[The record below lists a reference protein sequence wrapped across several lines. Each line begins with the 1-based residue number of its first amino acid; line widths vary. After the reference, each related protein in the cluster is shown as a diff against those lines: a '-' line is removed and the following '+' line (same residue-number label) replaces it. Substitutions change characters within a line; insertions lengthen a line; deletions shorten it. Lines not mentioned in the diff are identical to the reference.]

1 MSKKKEEQA
10 REEDLQNQ
18 ISRIHLPRGVQL
30 FGIVESRLGGS
41 RMRIRCFDGK
51 VRICR
56 IPGRLK
62 RRLWVRAGDLVIV
75 EPWEFSGDGKG
86 DVLYKYTNAQMAFL
100 RRKGYLKKMDEF
112 EEF

>member
-10 REEDLQNQ
+10 AQDAIQQQ
-18 ISRIHLPRGVQL
+18 ITRIHLPRDRQT
-30 FGIVESRLGGS
+30 FGLVEERLGGS

-51 VRICR
+51 TRNCR

-75 EPWEFSGDGKG
+75 EPWEFSGDEKG
-86 DVLYKYTNAQMAFL
+86 DVLYKYTKAQMGFL
-100 RRKGYLKKMDEF
+100 KRKGYLKKMDELD
-112 EEF
+112 EF

>member
-1 MSKKKEEQA
+1 MQDTRQAKKK
-10 REEDLQNQ
+10 
-18 ISRIHLPRGVQL
+18 
-30 FGIVESRLGGS
+30 IV
-41 RMRIRCFDGK
+41 GK
-51 VRICR
+51 GC
-56 IPGRLK
+56 
-62 RRLWVRAGDLVIV
+62 DLVIV